1 MLAREILVIV
11 VVFLHSLRWIALA
24 GPFDI
29 PSGAEGSQYLHVVK
43 GEEGEGDWGR
53 HERADWGDRVVDGVD
68 NGRADA
74 EGGGDFQC
82 DLYLAQSLVPGL
94 GRGIFAGRS
103 FRQDEVIDRAP
114 SLHVPHD
121 HITNTQVTFVPTT
134 SPLPPYAPHPPP
146 PTHIHPSPLNPP
158 IKSVTSHHLAG

>member
-1 MLAREILVIV
+1 MIAREILVIV
-11 VVFLHSLRWIALA
+11 VVFLYSLRWIAFA

-29 PSGAEGSQYLHVVK
+29 PSGTEGSQYLHVVK

-53 HERADWGDRVVDGVD
+53 HERGDLGDRVVDGVEI
-68 NGRADA
+68 GGSDA
-74 EGGGDFQC
+74 EGGGDFKC

-114 SLHVPHD
+114 SLHVNHD
-121 HITNTQVTFVPTT
+121 HITNTQVAFVPT
-134 SPLPPYAPHPPP
+134 PPPP
-146 PTHIHPSPLNPP
+146 PTPP
-158 IKSVTSHHLAG
+158 P